1 MPTQELYNKLANL
14 RSDLTQVLFDREDL
28 LDGILC
34 GILAGGH
41 ILLESLPGLG
51 KTELIKAFGQL
62 VDFSV
67 RRVQFTPD
75 LLPGDITGSTLLQG
89 PVESRQFV
97 FHPGPIFCNVLLAD
111 EINRASPKTQAAL
124 LEAMQELKVTIAGE
138 THQLPSP
145 FFVMAT
151 QNPIDL
157 EGTYPLPEAQL
168 DRFIM
173 KLHIGPASLDAL
185 LRIVDE
191 REVNASSSW
200 KPVLDASELL
210 EMIEAAKRVYL
221 APVIRSY
228 IARLV
233 HALTPGNSK
242 TSRYIKFGASPRGAI
257 GLAACTRAYA
267 LLNARSTCDFNDVQ
281 AVAPLVLNHRIILN
295 YDARV
300 AGKTP
305 LEVIEELLAEISPYE
320 SELPPEITISTH
332 KDSC

>member
-1 MPTQELYNKLANL
+1 MPTQELHNKLAKL
-14 RSDLTQVLFDREDL
+14 RLSLTQVLFDREDL

-34 GILAGGH
+34 GLLAGGH

-51 KTELIKAFGQL
+51 KTELIKAIGQL
-62 VDFSV
+62 VDFNV

-89 PVESRQFV
+89 PVESRQFA

-124 LEAMQELKVTIAGE
+124 LEAMQERKVTVGGQS
-138 THQLPSP
+138 HQLPHP

-173 KLHIGPASLDAL
+173 KLNIGPASLDAL
-185 LRIVDE
+185 ERIVDE
-191 REVNASSSW
+191 REVNAATSW
-200 KPVLDASELL
+200 EPLLTGSELL
-210 EMIEAAKRVYL
+210 QIIDHTKEIYL

-233 HALTPGNSK
+233 HGLTPGNSQ
-242 TSRYIKFGASPRGAI
+242 TSRYIKYGASPRGAI
-257 GLAACTRAYA
+257 GLAACTRAHA
-267 LLNARSTCDFNDVQ
+267 LLNGRSTCDFSDVQ
-281 AVAPLVLNHRIILN
+281 AIAPLVLNHRIIVN

-300 AGKTP
+300 SGKTTT
-305 LEVIEELLAEISPYE
+305 EIIQELLSEVSPYE
-320 SELPPEITISTH
+320 SELPPEISISTH
-332 KDSC
+332 KESC